1 MIARPSS
8 AVQFDGVA
16 PQRQEVFGLFRSILT
31 DAASRR
37 FERTAEVKRYRGRIP
52 IYTTVVILWLMIY
65 QRLSAKHT
73 LSTAVKSLQAG
84 LFKKLHGSAWQEKC
98 QTMSLGTS
106 GFSQAREY
114 LPVSLVNGVADL
126 INGRLM
132 EQLGDRFKWY
142 GRQVFI
148 ADGSTLSAPHEDDI
162 LKRFPA
168 SRNKHECYWP
178 MMRIVTCHHLLS
190 GVATRPSLG
199 AMYGPNRVSE
209 QVLFKKQVSQLPIN
223 SIIVAD
229 GNFGT
234 FACTF
239 HAVSAGHDVVVRL
252 SSPRAERILRS
263 NDLAGKDG
271 AVLWTPSEG
280 DTRNNLELSKQ
291 SSITGRI
298 IRATVKL
305 LYQQE
310 REIFIFTTTRH
321 SPEKIASLYAKR
333 WSIETDL
340 RTIKSTVDMRVLNC
354 KSADMA
360 EKEAVVGILAYSL
373 VRATMALAALRAGV
387 EPRSLSFSNAVDV
400 LHAYLPAIS
409 RVKSVN
415 EVIDLTEQI
424 LQRIAQCAI
433 SPRKNKRLPQPRIK
447 RSRTTPYRISNKPR
461 NILVEAMFLKMAID

>member
-1 MIARPSS
+1 MIARSRL
-8 AVQFDGVA
+8 AVQSDAIA
-16 PQRQEVFGLFRSILT
+16 PQRQEVFGLFRSIFT

-37 FERTAEVKRYRGRIP
+37 LEGTREVTRYRGRIP
-52 IYTTVVILWLMIY
+52 IFTTVVILWLMIY

-73 LSTAVKSLQAG
+73 LSAAVKSLQAG

-98 QTMSLGTS
+98 QTMSVCTS

-114 LPVSLVNGVADL
+114 LPVSLINGVADL
-126 INGRLM
+126 INEMLLK
-132 EQLGDRFKWY
+132 QLGERLKWY
-142 GRQVFI
+142 GRQVFL

-162 LKRFPA
+162 LERFPA
-168 SRNKHECYWP
+168 SRNKRECYWP
-178 MMRIVTCHHLLS
+178 MLRIVTCHHLLS

-209 QVLFKKQVSQLPIN
+209 QALFKKQVSQLPVN

-239 HAVSAGHDVVVRL
+239 HAVSAEHDVVVRL
-252 SSPRAERILRS
+252 SSPRAERILRN

-271 AVLWTPSEG
+271 IVIWTPSEA
-280 DTRNNLELSKQ
+280 DIRNNHELPKR
-291 SSITGRI
+291 SSIKGRI
-298 IRATVKL
+298 IKATVKL
-305 LYQQE
+305 LYQQQ
-310 REIFIFTTTRH
+310 REIYIFTTARQ
-321 SPEKIASLYAKR
+321 SPDKIAALYAKR

-354 KSADMA
+354 KSADMT

-373 VRATMALAALRAGV
+373 VRATMAFAAIRAGI
-387 EPRSLSFSNAVDV
+387 EPRALSFSNAVDV
-400 LHAYLPAIS
+400 IHAYLPALS
-409 RVKSVN
+409 QVRNLN
-415 EVIDLTEQI
+415 EALNITDKI
-424 LQRIAQCAI
+424 LQQVARCTI
-433 SPRKNKRLPQPRIK
+433 SPRKKKRLPQPRIK

-461 NILVEAMFLKMAID
+461 HVLVEAMFLNMAID